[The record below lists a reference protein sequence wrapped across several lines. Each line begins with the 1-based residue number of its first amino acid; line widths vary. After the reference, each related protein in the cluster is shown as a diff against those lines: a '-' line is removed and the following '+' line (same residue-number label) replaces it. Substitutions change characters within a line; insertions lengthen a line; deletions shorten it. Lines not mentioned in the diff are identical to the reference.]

1 LKKRHLSCCKP
12 PEEEGIK
19 KRRSKRTT
27 LLLPPEGVRGQLTSR
42 CALAPLEKM
51 RSEGSKFA
59 EGKLMGKE

>member
-1 LKKRHLSCCKP
+1 LKKRCCKP

-27 LLLPPEGVRGQLTSR
+27 LLLQGVRGQLTSR